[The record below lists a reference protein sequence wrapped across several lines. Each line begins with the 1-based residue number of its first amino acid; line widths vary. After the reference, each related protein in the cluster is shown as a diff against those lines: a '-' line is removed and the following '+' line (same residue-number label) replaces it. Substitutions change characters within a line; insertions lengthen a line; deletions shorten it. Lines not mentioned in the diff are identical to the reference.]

1 MCYLGVLKQFN
12 ERVKLTKNQEGI
24 IMKNWATLLA
34 LLTLPALALIGCA
47 STDEDEP
54 QNHYWQEEDE
64 GKDKHEEREERMER
78 EIYRDK

>member
-1 MCYLGVLKQFN
+1 
-12 ERVKLTKNQEGI
+12 
-24 IMKNWATLLA
+24 MKNWATLLA
-34 LLTLPALALIGCA
+34 LLALPSLALIGCA

-64 GKDKHEEREERMER
+64 GDEKEERMER

>member
-1 MCYLGVLKQFN
+1 MK
-12 ERVKLTKNQEGI
+12 VKLTKNQEGI

-34 LLTLPALALIGCA
+34 LLLLPSLALIGCA
-47 STDEDEP
+47 STEEDEP

-64 GKDKHEEREERMER
+64 KEERMER